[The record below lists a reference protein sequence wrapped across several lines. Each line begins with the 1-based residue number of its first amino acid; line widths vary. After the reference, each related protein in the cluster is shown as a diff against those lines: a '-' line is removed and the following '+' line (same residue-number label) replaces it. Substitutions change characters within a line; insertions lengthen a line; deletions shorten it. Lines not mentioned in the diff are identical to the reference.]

1 MKLGVSHQ
9 APDMLTPGRLAYL
22 RQMGV
27 QQVEVRAPSDYCT
40 YDNLVRIREMVEAAG
55 LGLFEVMRSD
65 RYNSEAIA
73 LGLPGR
79 DAEMERLKQF
89 LRDLGRAGIDT
100 TTYAWH
106 TGGVY
111 ATGSTTT
118 RGCRTR
124 LFELD
129 EALARPNAY
138 DREYSDDELWENY
151 ERFIR
156 EILPVA
162 EEAGVRL
169 QLHPNDPPVTH
180 QGVAR
185 IFRSTDAFARAMELA
200 GHSDHSG
207 ILFCVGTWGQMTGE
221 DGHGEDVAAAIRELG
236 SRGHIY
242 QVHFR
247 NVSSTLPDFH
257 ETFPEDGYLN
267 MYSIMKALA
276 EVGFGGMVV
285 PDHVPVCEDS
295 DAAPRTGEA
304 LVFGYIRA
312 LMQAAETE
320 VAAAQA

>member
-1 MKLGVSHQ
+1 M
-9 APDMLTPGRLAYL
+9 
-22 RQMGV
+22 
-27 QQVEVRAPSDYCT
+27 RAPSDYCT
-40 YDNLVRIREMVEAAG
+40 YDNLARIRETVEASG
-55 LGLFEVMRSD
+55 LELFEVMRSD
-65 RYNSEAIA
+65 AYNSEHIA

-89 LRDLGRAGIDT
+89 LGDPRRVGIDT

-138 DREYSDDELWENY
+138 DREYSDDELWANY
-151 ERFIR
+151 ERFIA

-185 IFRSTDAFARAMELA
+185 IFRSTDSFVRAMGLA

-207 ILFCVGTWGQMTGE
+207 ILFCVGTWGQMTGA
-221 DGHGEDVAAAIRELG
+221 DWSGEDIAAAIHELG

-242 QVHFR
+242 HVHFR
-247 NVSSTLPDFH
+247 DVSSPLPDFH

-267 MYSIMKALA
+267 MYAIMKALA
-276 EVGFGGMVV
+276 EVGFDGMVV
-285 PDHVPVCEDS
+285 PDHVPVCEGS
-295 DAAPRTGEA
+295 DAAPGTGEA
-304 LVFGYIRA
+304 FVFGYIRA

-320 VAAAQA
+320 VAAARG

>member
-1 MKLGVSHQ
+1 
-9 APDMLTPGRLAYL
+9 
-22 RQMGV
+22 MGV
-27 QQVEVRAPSDYCT
+27 QQVEVRAPADYCT
-40 YDNLVRIREMVEAAG
+40 VDNLVRIRETVEAAG
-55 LGLFEVMRSD
+55 LELFEVMRSD

-79 DAEMERLKQF
+79 DAEMERLRQF

-124 LFELD
+124 LFELAD
-129 EALARPNAY
+129 ALARPNAY

-185 IFRSTDAFARAMELA
+185 IFRSTGAFARAMDLA
-200 GHSDHSG
+200 AHSDHSG
-207 ILFCVGTWGQMTGE
+207 ILFCVGTWGQMTGA
-221 DGHGEDVAAAIRELG
+221 DGSGEDVVAAIRDLG

-257 ETFPEDGYLN
+257 ETFPEDGYLD
-267 MYSIMKALA
+267 MYAIMKALA
-276 EVGFGGMVV
+276 EVGFDGMVV
-285 PDHVPVCEDS
+285 PDHVPVCEES
-295 DAAPRTGEA
+295 EEPRTQPGASKGA
-304 LVFGYIRA
+304 LRTDPTARDSAPHAGGS
-312 LMQAAETE
+312 ECTGG
-320 VAAAQA
+320 

>member
-9 APDMLTPGRLAYL
+9 TPDMLTPGRLAYL

-27 QQVEVRAPSDYCT
+27 QQVEVRAPADWCSYE
-40 YDNLVRIREMVEAAG
+40 NIAGIRDTVEAAG
-55 LGLFEVMRSD
+55 LTVFEVMRSD
-65 RYNSEAIA
+65 AYNSEAIA
-73 LGLPGR
+73 LDLPSR
-79 DAEMERLKQF
+79 DTEMARFHEF

-129 EALARPNAY
+129 DALARPNAY
-138 DREYSDDELWENY
+138 DREHTDDELWANY
-151 ERFIR
+151 ERFIN
-156 EILPVA
+156 ESLPVA

-185 IFRSTDAFARAMELA
+185 IFRSTAAFERAMELA

-207 ILFCVGTWGQMTGE
+207 VLFCVGTWAQMAGE
-221 DGHGEDVAAAIRELG
+221 DGHGEDVVAAIRSLAAH
-236 SRGHIY
+236 GHIY

-257 ETFPEDGYLN
+257 ETFPEDGHLN
-267 MYSIMKALA
+267 MYTIMRTLA
-276 EVGFGGMVV
+276 EVGFEGMVV
-285 PDHVPVCEDS
+285 PDHVPTPVNS
-295 DAAPRTGEA
+295 DAGDNAGEA
-304 LVFGYIRA
+304 FVLGYVRA
-312 LMQAAETE
+312 LIQAAQTE
-320 VAAAQA
+320 RPAAG